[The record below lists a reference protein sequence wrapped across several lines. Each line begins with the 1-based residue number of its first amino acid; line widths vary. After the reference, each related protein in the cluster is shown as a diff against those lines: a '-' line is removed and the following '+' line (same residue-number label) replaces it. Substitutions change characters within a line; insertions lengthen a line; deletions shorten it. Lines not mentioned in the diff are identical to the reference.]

1 MQAKIFLSSLLATL
15 LAVGVIAT
23 PTGVVA
29 RDVGT
34 SHSLNGAVTPF
45 EQVATAAGATK
56 PRPNGLVITPKAG
69 DVPVASTSVEARDL
83 ESLEK
88 RNPGCV
94 YVTQDANF
102 AGTSAYICTNC
113 KGCCITFTNPWRYT
127 ISSFGPDS
135 GGNYCQI
142 FTSADCTSGGSTTF
156 GYPGYGNL
164 GGWND
169 NLGSYR
175 CWW

>member
-23 PTGVVA
+23 PAGVVA

-34 SHSLNGAVTPF
+34 SHSLNGAITPL
-45 EQVATAAGATK
+45 EQVATVGATK
-56 PRPNGLVITPKAG
+56 PRPNGPVTTPKAG
-69 DVPVASTSVEARDL
+69 DVPFASTSVEARDL
-83 ESLEK
+83 ESLAK
-88 RNPGCV
+88 RTLGCV

-102 AGTSAYICTNC
+102 AGTSAYICSGTW
-113 KGCCITFTNPWRYT
+113 GGCITFTNPWRYT
-127 ISSFGPDS
+127 ISSFGPD
-135 GGNYCQI
+135 GGTYCQI
-142 FTSADCTSGGSTTF
+142 FHSTDCSSGGSTTF
-156 GYPGYGNL
+156 TYPGYGNL
-164 GGWND
+164 GAWND